1 MRFFHGVPDGISE
14 KRVLAT
20 SPYYVTLLL
29 GDVAAAAVSRP
40 NRNAAALVILT
51 WHLLSLRE
59 TTPKKGRELLDSHLG
74 ERGTVSHP
82 ACKVH
87 GCQVIADDIR
97 SIFGGSERV
106 L

>member
-1 MRFFHGVPDGISE
+1 MSFFHGVPDGISE

-51 WHLLSLRE
+51 WHLLSLRSDLSR
-59 TTPKKGRELLDSHLG
+59 PRKKEKR
-74 ERGTVSHP
+74 
-82 ACKVH
+82 
-87 GCQVIADDIR
+87 IIR
-97 SIFGGSERV
+97 
-106 L
+106 